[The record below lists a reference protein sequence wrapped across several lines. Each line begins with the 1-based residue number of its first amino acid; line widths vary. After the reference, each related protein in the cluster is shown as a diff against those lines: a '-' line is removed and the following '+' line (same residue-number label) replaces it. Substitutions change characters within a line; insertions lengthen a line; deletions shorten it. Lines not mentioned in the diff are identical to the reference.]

1 MMNKMVRRNNQPQ
14 KRSGTEAAATTPT
27 FLPRVDIRE
36 TDDAVNLIAD
46 MPGVDEKNVSIN
58 VERNTLTIRGE
69 FNALPPEGYS
79 LTYGEY
85 RVGNYEREFTLSDD
99 VDRDSVEAKVSNGV
113 LRMRLP
119 KAQQAQPRRIEV
131 KAG

>member
-1 MMNKMVRRNNQPQ
+1 MMNKMVHRNNQPQ
-14 KRSGTEAAATTPT
+14 KRSEAETAATTPT

-36 TDDAVNLIAD
+36 TDDAVTLIAD
-46 MPGVDEKNVSIN
+46 MPGVDDKSVNID
-58 VERNTLTIRGE
+58 VERNTLTIHGD
-69 FNALPPEGYS
+69 FNAQPPEGYS
-79 LTYGEY
+79 LTYQEY

-99 VDRDSVEAKVSNGV
+99 VDRDNVEATVSNGV

-119 KAQQAQPRRIEV
+119 KAKQAQPRRIEV

>member
-1 MMNKMVRRNNQPQ
+1 MMNKMTRRNNQPQ
-14 KRSGTEAAATTPT
+14 KRSEAETAATTPT

-36 TDDAVNLIAD
+36 TDDAVSLTAD
-46 MPGVDEKNVSIN
+46 MPGVDEKSVNID

-69 FNALPPEGYS
+69 FNAKPPEGYS
-79 LTYGEY
+79 LTYREY

-99 VDRDSVEAKVSNGV
+99 VDRDNVEASVSNGV
-113 LRMRLP
+113 LRMRMP
-119 KAQQAQPRRIEV
+119 KAKQAQPRRIEV